1 MHDLHAC
8 QDTRDCMTRNPIE
21 KIIIIIIKPLFTAL
35 FARSYG
41 DYNITPDMLLIVF
54 HSKLQHLKFYDFTCF
69 PTRGYFFYNNYCYP
83 CFFTRSKLD
92 TADRIHGNQSK
103 NGLKRILSK
112 CKFWRYLRFKH
123 NKP

>member
-1 MHDLHAC
+1 
-8 QDTRDCMTRNPIE
+8 MTRNPIE

-83 CFFTRSKLD
+83 CFFCTQQTGHGGSDTRKSIEKRPEED
-92 TADRIHGNQSK
+92 TQ
-103 NGLKRILSK
+103 
-112 CKFWRYLRFKH
+112 
-123 NKP
+123 